1 MEIFLNG
8 TAHDVEADNLAD
20 ALNALGYRDAIVAT
34 AVNGRFVPTTVRPD
48 TALADGDEIEVVAPM
63 QGG

>member
-20 ALNALGYRDAIVAT
+20 ALNALGYRGAVVAT
-34 AVNGRFVPTTVRPD
+34 AVNGQFVQATARAD